1 MENLQK
7 LNLLEC
13 DTNTVYE
20 LEVTPEIYARA
31 TMDMVFATN
40 LLKRSV
46 HEGIHN
52 WTREQ
57 VLLLIATYKEHQ
69 LEFLDENASK
79 AEVWTN
85 IVKEMGAQLAKHGL
99 PPIDEKKCKTKMD
112 TLKRHY
118 KNLKDN
124 KKKSGNSKI
133 NWPYYDEMDELFGE
147 QPWVQPLSTA
157 GSNIQNK
164 MDAEIKSPPSK
175 RQKTLKDFCEQLSEH
190 RKKREETR
198 EKHHQEKI
206 AAMNRLTDVVAQL
219 VKQTQKED

>member
-1 MENLQK
+1 MKKNIK
-7 LNLLEC
+7 LKWTPC
-13 DTNTVYE
+13 SDT
-20 LEVTPEIYARA
+20 I
-31 TMDMVFATN
+31 
-40 LLKRSV
+40 K
-46 HEGIHN
+46 
-52 WTREQ
+52 
-57 VLLLIATYKEHQ
+57 
-69 LEFLDENASK
+69 
-79 AEVWTN
+79 
-85 IVKEMGAQLAKHGL
+85 
-99 PPIDEKKCKTKMD
+99 
-112 TLKRHY
+112 TLKTT
-118 KNLKDN
+118 

-175 RQKTLKDFCEQLSEH
+175 RQKILKDFCEQLSEH

-206 AAMNRLTDVVAQL
+206 SAMNRLTDVVTQL